1 MPYITTER
9 VSEIRKELKK
19 EFPSKKGWT
28 LSITK
33 RNYSTVCVDI
43 LSAPFQLLVG
53 ERKYEQ
59 VNGFY
64 INDHYKDKPQIAE
77 ALSKIQS
84 IISKG
89 NRTVSVDGD
98 YGNIPEFYTQLSIGR
113 WNKEFVVREV

>member
-1 MPYITTER
+1 MPYITSER

-33 RNYSTVCVDI
+33 RHYSTVCVDI
-43 LSAPFQLLVG
+43 LTAPFQLLIG

-59 VNGFY
+59 VNEFY
-64 INDHYKDKPQIAE
+64 IKDHYKDKPQVAE

-84 IISKG
+84 IIANG
-89 NRTVSVDGD
+89 NHTVSEDGD
-98 YGNIPEFYTQLSIGR
+98 YGSIPAFYTQLSIGR
-113 WNKEFVVREV
+113 WD